1 MMIVADLL
9 KRELFPDFSLLGGS
23 TGLNR
28 SLLSVSV
35 IDSPDVDR
43 WMRGGELLVGSG
55 YIFKENPLDLIPFM
69 ERAHS

>member
-1 MMIVADLL
+1 MIVADLL

-55 YIFKENPLDLIPFM
+55 YIFKENPL
-69 ERAHS
+69 